1 MRVDYRQCLATLK
14 EVSFDDDNNIS
25 LIDDEQKAHRVY
37 NFDGVSK
44 KLCKKLRGEKNFS
57 CDAYYVKR
65 EDDTYLIEFK
75 NQPEGN
81 IDQKKLKNKI
91 YDSIT
96 TIVMNEDI
104 LPETVIQR
112 TSVIIVYNNEVE
124 TLRDESSYSTSEY
137 FSKFS
142 GKLSCLANKQ
152 GLDAFEK
159 KFKLVNY
166 RGTLFKEVY
175 TIDKADF
182 VHTFIDYLFE

>member
-1 MRVDYRQCLATLK
+1 MKVDYRQCLATLK
-14 EVSFDDDNNIS
+14 EVSFDDDKNIS
-25 LIDDEQKAHRVY
+25 LIDDEQKEHRVY

-57 CDAYYVKR
+57 CDAYYKKSD
-65 EDDTYLIEFK
+65 EDAYLIEFK

-81 IDQKKLKNKI
+81 IDQKKLRNKI

-166 RGTLFKEVY
+166 RGALFKEVY